1 MCCPHKL
8 GQFIL
13 SPFSFLKPTFFR
25 DSCRGGGCCSFSDL
39 YWCYVNQEHSEERLL
54 VACNE
59 KTDLYEL
66 RAVYIT
72 PTGGG
77 GCGFSSSASHLRFRI
92 SVFKIKRFT

>member
-1 MCCPHKL
+1 M
-8 GQFIL
+8 
-13 SPFSFLKPTFFR
+13 SPFSFLKPTFFVLVVAEV
-25 DSCRGGGCCSFSDL
+25 DVALSNAL

-59 KTDLYEL
+59 KTDLYKL
-66 RAVYIT
+66 QAVYIT
-72 PTGGG
+72 PIGAG

>member
-1 MCCPHKL
+1 MPAVTEAAVVSSNGL
-8 GQFIL
+8 
-13 SPFSFLKPTFFR
+13 TW
-25 DSCRGGGCCSFSDL
+25 
-39 YWCYVNQEHSEERLL
+39 YYVNQEHSEERLL

-72 PTGGG
+72 PIEGG